1 MIIFTKLHGNG
12 NDFILINEYDQEIV
26 PESKKSSFAERFC
39 ARRFGVG
46 ADGVLF
52 LAKSKHANLRMR
64 IFNPDGSEA
73 EMCGNG
79 IRCVVKYAIDAGY
92 VRQGK
97 VVVETIAG
105 EIEAEARKDT
115 ANQTWVKVDMGV
127 PKFEFFEKELEG
139 RKVSAV
145 NTGVPHAVIFVDDL
159 SVPMAQVA
167 PKIRHHPLFPEG
179 ANVNFVK
186 VGKNALEIRTY
197 ERGVEAETLSC
208 GTGAAASVAVANKLG
223 KIDDVVNVKTKGGIL
238 YASLKDGHVFLEGTA
253 ETIYEGVIR
262 SPF

>member
-12 NDFILINEYDQEIV
+12 NDFLLVDEYGQEII
-26 PESKKSSFAERFC
+26 PESRKSTFAERFC

-46 ADGVLF
+46 ADGALF
-52 LAKSKHANLRMR
+52 LSRSKHANLRMR

-92 VRQGK
+92 VRLGK
-97 VVVETIAG
+97 VIVETIAG
-105 EIEAEARKDT
+105 DIGIEARKDT
-115 ANQTWVKVDMGV
+115 SNRVWIKADMGA
-127 PKFEFFEKELEG
+127 PRFEFFEKKLEG
-139 RKVSAV
+139 HKVSAV
-145 NTGVPHAVIFVDDL
+145 NTGVPHAVIFVDNL
-159 SVPMAQVA
+159 SISIAQVA
-167 PKIRHHPLFPEG
+167 PKIRHHPIFPEG

-208 GTGAAASVAVANKLG
+208 GTGAVASAAVANKLG
-223 KIDDVVNVKTKGGIL
+223 KVGDIVNVKTKGGML
-238 YASLKDGHVFLEGTA
+238 HASLKNGHVFLEGTA
-253 ETIYEGVIR
+253 ETVYEGIIR
-262 SPF
+262 SF

>member
-12 NDFILINEYDQEIV
+12 NDFILIDEYDQEII
-26 PESKKSSFAERFC
+26 PESKKGAFAERFC

-52 LAKSKHANLRMR
+52 LSRSKHANLRMR
-64 IFNPDGSEA
+64 IFNPNGSEA

-92 VRQGK
+92 VRLGRM
-97 VVVETIAG
+97 VVEAIAG
-105 EIEAEARKDT
+105 DMKVEARKDT
-115 ANQTWVKVDMGV
+115 SNRTWVKVDMGV
-127 PKFEFFEKELEG
+127 PRFEFFEKELEG
-139 RKVSAV
+139 HKVSAANV
-145 NTGVPHAVIFVDDL
+145 GVPHAVIFIDDL
-159 SVPMAQVA
+159 AIPIAQIA
-167 PKIRHHPLFPEG
+167 PKIRHHPIFPEG

-186 VGKNALEIRTY
+186 VGKNILEIRTY

-208 GTGAAASVAVANKLG
+208 GTGAAASAAVANELG
-223 KIDDVVNVKTKGGIL
+223 KVGDIVNVKTRGGVL
-238 YASLKDGHVFLEGTA
+238 HASLKDDHVFIEGTA
-253 ETIYEGVIR
+253 ETAYEGVIR

>member
-52 LAKSKHANLRMR
+52 LSRSKHANLKMR

-238 YASLKDGHVFLEGTA
+238 YASLRDGHVFLEGTA

>member
-12 NDFILINEYDQEIV
+12 NDFLLVDEYGQEII
-26 PESKKSSFAERFC
+26 PESRKSTFAERFC

-46 ADGVLF
+46 ADGALF
-52 LAKSKHANLRMR
+52 LSRSKHANLRMR

-92 VRQGK
+92 VRLGK
-97 VVVETIAG
+97 VIVETIAG
-105 EIEAEARKDT
+105 DIGIEARKDT
-115 ANQTWVKVDMGV
+115 SNRVWIKADMGA
-127 PKFEFFEKELEG
+127 PRF
-139 RKVSAV
+139 
-145 NTGVPHAVIFVDDL
+145 GVPHAVIFVDNL
-159 SVPMAQVA
+159 SISIAQVA
-167 PKIRHHPLFPEG
+167 PKIRHHPIFPEG

-208 GTGAAASVAVANKLG
+208 GTGAVASAAVANKLG
-223 KIDDVVNVKTKGGIL
+223 KVGDIVNVKTKGGML
-238 YASLKDGHVFLEGTA
+238 HASLKNGHVFLEGTA
-253 ETIYEGVIR
+253 ETVYEGIIR
-262 SPF
+262 SF

>member
-12 NDFILINEYDQEIV
+12 NDFILIDEYDQEII
-26 PESKKSSFAERFC
+26 PEGRKSSFAERFC
-39 ARRFGVG
+39 SRRFGVG

-52 LAKSKHANLRMR
+52 LSKSKHANLRMR

-92 VRQGK
+92 VRLGK
-97 VVVETIAG
+97 VVIEAIAG
-105 EIEAEARKDT
+105 DMKVEARKDT

-127 PKFEFFEKELEG
+127 PRFKFFEKELEG

-159 SVPMAQVA
+159 SVSMAQVA
-167 PKIRHHPLFPEG
+167 PKIRHHSIFSEG

-208 GTGAAASVAVANKLG
+208 GTGAAASAAVANKLG
-223 KIDDVVNVKTKGGIL
+223 KIGDIVSIKTRGGML
-238 YASLKDGHVFLEGTA
+238 HASLKDDHIFMEGTA
-253 ETIYEGVIR
+253 ETVYEGIIR
-262 SPF
+262 SF